1 MEETSKKMV
10 DEKEYR
16 LLMDTAILA
25 GEIMISSGAE
35 TYRVED
41 TTGRILRKSN
51 FDCAESFVLPTG
63 LTLTLSDENISAL
76 SITKRVSSRST
87 NLNRIDQVNTISR
100 LYCMNQITLEEAYHK
115 LTIIKKLTQYP
126 IWLRS
131 IGIILATTFFTVLI
145 GGQFLDCVVAFVAG
159 IVLAPIYYYG
169 PKIIHNDFML
179 TLIGALISSFFA
191 ILTTFLLNLMT
202 TQSISTDLAII
213 GTMMPL
219 VPGVAITNAVRDT
232 LYGDYM
238 AGSTRLMEAILI
250 ATAVALGVGLSLIIG
265 NAIFG
270 GLGL

>member
-1 MEETSKKMV
+1 MDETSKKMSN
-10 DEKEYR
+10 EKEYR

-63 LTLTLSDENISAL
+63 LTLTLSDENITAL

-87 NLNRIDQVNTISR
+87 NLNRVDAVNTVSR
-100 LYCMNQITLEEAYHK
+100 LYCTNNITLDEAYHSLVK
-115 LTIIKKLTQYP
+115 IKNLIQYP

-131 IGIILATTFFTVLI
+131 IGIILATTFFTLLI
-145 GGQFLDCVVAFVAG
+145 GGKFYECVISMLSG
-159 IVLAPIYYYG
+159 MILAPIYYYG

-179 TLIGALISSFFA
+179 TFVGAIISSFFA
-191 ILTTFLLNLMT
+191 IAFTKLFGLFIS
-202 TQSISTDLAII
+202 QSIDVDSAII
-213 GTMMPL
+213 GIMMPL

-238 AGSTRLMEAILI
+238 SGSTRLMEAILI
-250 ATAVALGVGLSLIIG
+250 ATAVALGVGMGLIIG
-265 NAIFG
+265 GQVFGSIAI
-270 GLGL
+270 